1 MPLQYESP
9 PAQGSEPEYESPP
22 AQGLE
27 PPLGPGIHYH
37 PILDGTPCDIHG
49 NDLPPGS
56 PPPPPEARAVND
68 YSPFNSRAEFEF
80 AEFIFA
86 EEEMSNAKLDKH
98 IQNLAALYP
107 NSPPP
112 FADHQE
118 MHSTIDAIKEGDIP
132 WKSFS
137 VEYDGVRPDGDTI
150 PPWMTAKYDVWYRDP
165 LLSMEQQLGNPDF
178 TNDLDF
184 APKQIFDED
193 NKHQYTDLMSGNWA
207 WEQAV

>member
-1 MPLQYESP
+1 L
-9 PAQGSEPEYESPP
+9 EPEY
-22 AQGLE
+22 E
-27 PPLGPGIHYH
+27 PPLGPGVHYH
-37 PILDGTPCDIHG
+37 PILDGTPCDIYG
-49 NDLPPGS
+49 NDLPPGA
-56 PPPPPEARAVND
+56 PPPPQKKCAVND

-107 NSPPP
+107 NSLPP

-137 VEYDGVRPDGDTI
+137 VEYDGVPPDGDVI
-150 PPWMTAKYDVWYRDP
+150 PPWMTTKYDVWYRDP
-165 LLSMEQQLGNPDF
+165 LLSVEQQLGNPDF
-178 TNDLDF
+178 AKDLDF
-184 APKQIFDED
+184 APKQIIDLN
-193 NKHQYTDLMSGNWA
+193 NKRQYTDLLSGNWA
-207 WEQAV
+207 WEQAVRILIYIQVHGYLIYGV